1 MTLVLK
7 MFTVFTIIL
16 CAQLK
21 SFGTRAAP
29 SSSSC
34 TAAEYHQFDFW
45 VGDWDVFDFDNLKTP
60 VAHVRVD
67 QILTGCVLREDY
79 QDTTG
84 HQGQSF
90 SLYDAS
96 RKLWHQTWVTN
107 RGELLLLDGKL
118 EGNQMVL
125 AGTDL
130 VAGKERQVR
139 GVWKPASEG
148 VRETAVRS
156 LDGGKRWQP
165 WFDLLFRPHKP

>member
-1 MTLVLK
+1 
-7 MFTVFTIIL
+7 MFTVFAIIL
-16 CAQLK
+16 CAQPG
-21 SFGTRAAP
+21 SFGTRAAS

-34 TAAEYHQFDFW
+34 TAAEYRQFDFW
-45 VGDWDVFDFDNLKTP
+45 VGDWDVFDFDSPKTP
-60 VAHVRVD
+60 VARVRVD
-67 QILTGCVLREDY
+67 QTLGGCVLREDY

-90 SLYDAS
+90 SLYDVS

-118 EGNQMVL
+118 EDDQMVL
-125 AGTDL
+125 MGTDL

-148 VRETAVRS
+148 VRETAARS
-156 LDGGKRWQP
+156 LDGGKTWQP